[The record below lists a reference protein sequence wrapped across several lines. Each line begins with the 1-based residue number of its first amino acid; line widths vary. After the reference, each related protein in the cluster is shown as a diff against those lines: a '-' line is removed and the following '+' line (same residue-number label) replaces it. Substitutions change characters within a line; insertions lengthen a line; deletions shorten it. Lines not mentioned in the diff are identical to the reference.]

1 MTDGV
6 TMRIDGVREVLVALN
21 KVDPKARRQF
31 TKDAAALA
39 APMVARARAGYP
51 VLPPLSGMA
60 RGRLKWSPNVPKKI
74 KFQVSTRK
82 PRSKNVGMYPAQ
94 ELHTV
99 FRLVQQDGAGQLYDM
114 AANDHTANGFV
125 SNIGGTASRVMW
137 PAVNAT
143 RAQLEHDLS
152 KLLDTIMQ
160 ETNQELAT

>member
-6 TMRIDGVREVLVALN
+6 TMRVDGVREVLVALN

-39 APMVARARAGYP
+39 APMIARARAAFP
-51 VLPPLSGMA
+51 TSPPLSGMA
-60 RGRLKWSPNVPKKI
+60 RGRLRWSPNVQKKV
-74 KFQVSTRK
+74 KFQVSTKK

-114 AANDHTANGFV
+114 GANDHTANGFV
-125 SNIGGTASRVMW
+125 RNLGGTASRVMW

-152 KLLDTIMQ
+152 ALLETIMDD
-160 ETNQELAT
+160 TTRELAT

>member
-6 TMRIDGVREVLVALN
+6 TMRVDGVRETLVALN

-39 APMVARARAGYP
+39 APMVARARAAFP
-51 VLPPLSGMA
+51 TSPPLSGMT
-60 RGRLKWSPNVPKKI
+60 RGRLKWSPKVQQKV
-74 KFQVSTRK
+74 KFQISTKK
-82 PRSKNVGMYPAQ
+82 PRSKNIGRFPAA

-99 FRLVQQDGAGQLYDM
+99 FRLVQQDSAGQLYDM

-125 SNIGGTASRVMW
+125 RNLGGTASRVMW
-137 PAVNAT
+137 PAVNAS

-152 KLLDTIMQ
+152 GLLKTIMDD
-160 ETNQELAT
+160 TTQELAT